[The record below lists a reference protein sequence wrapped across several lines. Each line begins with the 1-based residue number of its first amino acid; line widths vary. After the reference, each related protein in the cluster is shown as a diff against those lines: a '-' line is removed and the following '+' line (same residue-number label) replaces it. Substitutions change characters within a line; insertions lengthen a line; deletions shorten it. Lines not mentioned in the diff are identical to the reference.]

1 MSLADQVTATYVVVA
16 IVVGLGSWLA
26 TTRRGA
32 GVLLLSLAAA
42 LAGAFGVE
50 ALLAELL
57 GIYATFG
64 SLDTLIQTSVVKAAV
79 GAILSVGLMRLGMRL
94 VRPKRAGR

>member
-16 IVVGLGSWLA
+16 IVVGLGSWL
-26 TTRRGA
+26 TTTSRGT
-32 GVLLLSLAAA
+32 GVLLLSLTVA

-57 GIYATFG
+57 GIYSTFG
-64 SLDTLIQTSVVKAAV
+64 SLDTLIQTSVVKSAA
-79 GAILSVGLMRLGMRL
+79 GAILSVGLLRLAMRL
-94 VRPKRAGR
+94 VRPKRASR

>member
-1 MSLADQVTATYVVVA
+1 MTASRSSGILV
-16 IVVGLGSWLA
+16 
-26 TTRRGA
+26 
-32 GVLLLSLAAA
+32 LSLIAA

-50 ALLAELL
+50 VLLAELL

-64 SLDTLIQTSVVKAAV
+64 SLDTLIQTSVVKAAL
-79 GAILSVGLMRLGMRL
+79 GAVLSVGLMRLGMRF